1 MKIWSKISLFEL
13 DSEVLLLI
21 LILQLFIFSFVSEN
35 IQIAV
40 YQQQIYWL
48 LTSVK
53 KDDLVSV
60 LNSNILDILYKYH
73 DWSENC
79 QLSTEATTGNMKLL
93 VIDLKLLSSSAPAL
107 LCSNLLIQHSKFQFR
122 NKRSRADAKISVH
135 HHHHHHHH
143 PPITF

>member
-73 DWSENC
+73 DWSKNC

-93 VIDLKLLSSSAPAL
+93 VIDLKLFFL
-107 LCSNLLIQHSKFQFR
+107 
-122 NKRSRADAKISVH
+122 
-135 HHHHHHHH
+135 
-143 PPITF
+143 